1 MSSTDD
7 DFIINKDCTD
17 AAHTVILHPE
27 INKVLTIDE
36 FSTFAVRHIGPDHG
50 DRGG

>member
-1 MSSTDD
+1 MSSADD

-36 FSTFAVRHIGPDHG
+36 FSTFAVRRIGPDHG